1 MVAQAGPILGR
12 PGDAIKVSSYPFF
25 DCACRGRREA
35 FGLQA
40 FNLPGVGRTKSFEIH
55 SPFASQLHTIQKHAD
70 RSRGLGLF
78 RTGSPSMRRLAGCLA
93 FGACLIGLLVAPTAE
108 AAKPGAARRAKPPK
122 PPAVAPVK
130 TGLFKALADKQVMAS
145 FVPRDA
151 EIARVSLL
159 NVSSTPLEVELPSVF
174 AGAPVVALANLQP
187 GNPYLS
193 ASSDSPVPQI
203 LGSVIPTSYANS
215 ATPPAKTQQPK
226 AQPSTQLTT
235 DDGPRTTL
243 VLQPKQIRQFAVPCV
258 CLQYGNPTPRP
269 DVPYKLVALDSVSKS
284 PQLRSLLDEFSLGR
298 VDQPVVQLAAWH
310 FSNNLS
316 WDQLGDTGF
325 ATGRLGEAQGL
336 ATLIETDVNRK
347 RTQAGSQPS
356 TNNPTPPGD

>member
-1 MVAQAGPILGR
+1 M
-12 PGDAIKVSSYPFF
+12 
-25 DCACRGRREA
+25 
-35 FGLQA
+35 
-40 FNLPGVGRTKSFEIH
+40 
-55 SPFASQLHTIQKHAD
+55 
-70 RSRGLGLF
+70 
-78 RTGSPSMRRLAGCLA
+78 
-93 FGACLIGLLVAPTAE
+93 GLLGTPLAH
-108 AAKPGAARRAKPPK
+108 AAKPGAAAHRAKPPK

-130 TGLFKALADKQVMAS
+130 TGLFKALADKQILAS

-159 NVSSTPLEVELPSVF
+159 NVSDTPLEVELPSVF

-187 GNPYLS
+187 GDPYLS

-203 LGSVIPTSYANS
+203 LGSVIPTTLVNAPTQPRRTQRS
-215 ATPPAKTQQPK
+215 AAQRPTQP
-226 AQPSTQLTT
+226 TT
-235 DDGPRTTL
+235 DNGPPTTL
-243 VLQPKQIRQFAVPCV
+243 VLQPKQVRQFAVPCV

-269 DVPYKLVALDSVSKS
+269 DVPYKLVALDYVSKS

-336 ATLIETDVNRK
+336 ATLIETDVSRK
-347 RTQAGSQPS
+347 RNQAGSQSTGQTTSSTSRSQPS
-356 TNNPTPPGD
+356 TSNPTPPGD

>member
-1 MVAQAGPILGR
+1 
-12 PGDAIKVSSYPFF
+12 
-25 DCACRGRREA
+25 
-35 FGLQA
+35 
-40 FNLPGVGRTKSFEIH
+40 
-55 SPFASQLHTIQKHAD
+55 
-70 RSRGLGLF
+70 
-78 RTGSPSMRRLAGCLA
+78 MRRLAGCLA
-93 FGACLIGLLVAPTAE
+93 FGACLISLLVAPTAD

-159 NVSSTPLEVELPSVF
+159 NVSDTPLEVELPSVF

-203 LGSVIPTSYANS
+203 LGSVIPTSLVN
-215 ATPPAKTQQPK
+215 ATTQPARTQRP
-226 AQPSTQLTT
+226 TQLAT
-235 DDGPRTTL
+235 DNGPLTTL